1 MDPSEIEALVA
12 RLVANPHDEEALAY
26 AHQAGSVDPRGYAQM
41 LERVGNE
48 TGDPSYAS
56 HWLSEAANVWLT
68 ALGDAHRAARTL
80 MDAINKDPT
89 QQVAADRLAQLYR
102 DKGDIKALAALL
114 DRRSKALAPLL
125 GQNPELRATLSA
137 MHEELGRLWTEP
149 PLSQPRKAIENYKRA
164 AELDPENALAIFQ
177 ARELLKAQGAFDE
190 AYPLYEA
197 ELAIEG
203 DPGRRVALL
212 RDEATTRRNGG
223 DLAGATR
230 ALMRAREIDGQD
242 PAIQQELASSVLDRV
257 AQGEA
262 VGPSE
267 RATAC
272 EMLVALAEV
281 YDGEHGL
288 AYASGALDLDPG
300 HDRGLQLFSYYARM
314 LGRDGELP
322 ARQLAYIGQN
332 PSGAMGVDARRGLA
346 LYYEMNGQPGEAM
359 GVLEPIRNLDPEA
372 AQKLGEL
379 AAQGVMPVSPAQP
392 GRPAPTPQADA
403 RSMSA
408 EQDAQQE
415 PPIAK
420 RVSGLPAD
428 RLQGVLD
435 AAQMLA
441 GKGKKPEA
449 FAKYKEVLD
458 ADPAHPEAL
467 AWVEDYL
474 RSKRDYASLRDVL
487 LASVRAVSGSHES
500 LETRKERLREVAG
513 ICEGNLRDI
522 DGAVSALKQLLAL
535 DRSDDTARQGLSR
548 ILEKAQRW
556 DELANVLEAE
566 ANAAGEV
573 ETKIALEK
581 KLAGLHEQRR
591 RDFGAAAEAWARI
604 ARLAP
609 EDERAVA
616 TAAKLFEKAGQ
627 LEQAAQVIADGAAS
641 LEDPVAKGQL
651 LERLGEIREQLGDAS
666 GAGDAYADA
675 AEAQKSSKLWE
686 NAERCFAAAERWD
699 RAASAATQ
707 CGQLAGEGR
716 LEAQCC
722 ARAADHY
729 FRAGD
734 EPTGL
739 ERLERACDLDPTAD
753 DFATALVERYT
764 AIEVWD
770 KVVAFLAKRGGRV
783 SDKPK
788 RVALRRQAATLA
800 ESKLSDKEAAREQW
814 LKVLDDGDDREALE
828 HLVDYAVERDDHNEA
843 TTLLR
848 RLGALATD
856 KSEKARVALREAE
869 LLAEGIGDVDTAI
882 ARYEQV
888 LADLDPTNRGALQA
902 IADLQE
908 ARDAFAPAADA
919 LERELKLV
927 ADAGERSQIG
937 NRLARLYDKLD
948 DPQKAVRAL
957 DVVRKSD
964 PDDFDALARLTDLC
978 EKLEQWDRVAELLA
992 QCIEVEGDEDE
1003 ASEMTLKLASILAD
1017 RLNRGDEALAT
1028 LTELADQGVSKLRDA
1043 YVELGDRLGW
1053 KGLVATKLVEWWLGA
1068 RSGPER
1074 TAALRGAFDR
1084 FSEVGR
1090 HQDATRVGLEIV
1102 RARGADRD
1110 LAVKLEELAVKTN
1123 DQDALFVAQDLL
1135 LRELAGVERAG
1146 ELVRQAEARVA
1157 AGATRAEAIA
1167 HGEQGL
1173 GGLPLDEAEK
1183 LLERL
1188 AVIADKSGEVVDL
1201 YERQVSRCKVPAD
1214 RMRALARAAQI
1225 AGARGQLDRARVF
1238 FELALSGM
1246 PTDDTL
1252 ALLED
1257 AAADG
1262 DRGAGGEKQ
1271 RRALCQAL
1279 AAGGGGARDG
1289 GKTRSALL
1297 RRAAELAYRSL
1308 KDVEQAF
1315 AWMGDA
1321 LVAHVDNIALDA
1333 LEDMAREVGD
1343 LRRAEGALTHALT
1356 EVFDGPLVRQL
1367 LSRRAKLRR
1376 HDLDDKTGAAA
1387 DLKKLHDLSPNEQGV
1402 MDELSSLLTELGDYR
1417 GMVQLYEDQILRGKD
1432 MTTRAEL
1439 ARKVARMWE
1448 EQLADPREAA
1458 DGWRRVL
1465 RMKPGDSEATSGL
1478 ERAKSNML
1486 KKPDPDAP
1494 ADQYAPPKISQ
1505 PPPPLSRPIEAE
1517 PLSQATQPTTQTPVV
1532 GSAGGGTTQT
1542 PVVAAP
1548 DLGATQTSNLGVP
1561 TPMAAFQPAG
1571 RPKPRI
1577 EMPTDTGAIVAAL
1590 TDTSE
1595 TPAGQESA
1603 KKRDSEFPTMALG
1616 ADEVAA
1622 LQRKATGDGAAS
1634 PAARTHDEPSGS
1646 LTAGELLSTTD
1657 ERPAL
1662 DFNDETIARPFQI
1675 PQPQA
1680 EPDDAEDVLIV
1691 DDIAEVIEEDEEE
1704 EPPKKPQSSAPPV
1717 PRSS

>member
-26 AHQAGSVDPRGYAQM
+26 AHQAGAADPKSYAQL
-41 LERVGNE
+41 LERVGTE
-48 TGDPSYAS
+48 TSDPAYAS

-89 QQVAADRLAQLYR
+89 QRVAAERLAQLYR
-102 DKGDIKALAALL
+102 EKGDAKALAALL
-114 DRRSKALAPLL
+114 DRRTKALAPMIA
-125 GQNPELRATLSA
+125 QSPELRVEVSA
-137 MHEELGRLWTEP
+137 MHEELGRLWSEP
-149 PLSQPRKAIENYKRA
+149 PLAQPRKAIDQYKRA
-164 AELDPENALAIFQ
+164 AELDPQNALAIFQ
-177 ARELLKAQGAFDE
+177 AREMLKAQGAYEE

-203 DPGRRVALL
+203 DNARRVALL
-212 RDEATTRRNGG
+212 RDEAVTRRTGG

-230 ALMRAREIDGQD
+230 ALSRAREMDPQD
-242 PAIQQELASSVLDRV
+242 PAIQQEFASTVLDRV

-267 RATAC
+267 RATAA
-272 EMLVALAEV
+272 ELLVALAEV

-288 AYASGALDLDPG
+288 AYASGGLDLDAG
-300 HDRGLQLFSYYARM
+300 HDRALQLFAYYARM
-314 LGRDGELP
+314 LGRDAELP
-322 ARQLAYIGQN
+322 ARFLAYLGQN
-332 PSGAMGVDARRGLA
+332 PNGAMSVDARRGLA
-346 LYYEMNGQPGEAM
+346 ASYEMAGQLGEAL
-359 GVLEPIRNLDPEA
+359 GVLLPIRNIDPEA
-372 AQKLGEL
+372 AQKIGEL
-379 AAQGVMPVSPAQP
+379 QSQGVQPAEM
-392 GRPAPTPQADA
+392 PAPSQGQQLHMRAGPSSGTATDTG
-403 RSMSA
+403 
-408 EQDAQQE
+408 QE
-415 PPIAK
+415 PAIEPK
-420 RVSGLPAD
+420 RVSQLPPD

-474 RSKRDYASLRDVL
+474 RSKRDYAALRDVL
-487 LASVRAVSGSHES
+487 LASVRAVGGSKES

-522 DGAVSALKQLLAL
+522 DGAVSALKQLLAI
-535 DRSDDTARQGLSR
+535 DRSDDTARQALSR

-573 ETKIALEK
+573 DTKIALEK
-581 KLAGLHEQRR
+581 KLATLHEQRR
-591 RDFGAAAEAWARI
+591 RDFAAAAEAWARI

-609 EDERAVA
+609 EDDRALA
-616 TAAKLFEKAGQ
+616 TAAKLFEKGGQ

-641 LEDPVAKGQL
+641 LEDLVARGQL
-651 LERLGEIREQLGDAS
+651 LERLGEIREQLSDAS

-675 AEAQKSSKLWE
+675 AEAQKNGKLWE
-686 NAERCFAAAERWD
+686 NAERCFAASERWD
-699 RAASAATQ
+699 RAAAAATQ
-707 CGQLAGEGR
+707 CGQLAGDGK
-716 LEAQCC
+716 LEAQHY

-729 FRAGD
+729 LRAGD
-734 EPTGL
+734 EPSAL
-739 ERLERACDLDPTAD
+739 ERLEQACDLDPTAD
-753 DFATALVERYT
+753 DFAAALGERYT
-764 AIEVWD
+764 AIEAWD
-770 KVVAFLAKRGGRV
+770 KLVAFLSKRGARIT
-783 SDKPK
+783 DKSK
-788 RVALRRQAATLA
+788 RVAIRRQAAQLYT
-800 ESKLSDKEAAREQW
+800 SKMTDKDAAREQW
-814 LKVLDDGDDREALE
+814 LKVLEDGDDREALE
-828 HLVDYAVERDDHNEA
+828 RLIDYAVEREDHNEA

-848 RLGALATD
+848 RLGALAVD

-888 LADLDPTNRGALQA
+888 LADLDPTCRPALQA

-908 ARDAFAPAADA
+908 ARDQFAAAADA

-927 ADAGERSQIG
+927 ADAGERAQIA

-948 DPQKAVRAL
+948 DAQKAVRAL
-957 DVVRKSD
+957 DVVRKAD
-964 PDDFDALARLTDLC
+964 PDDFDALARLCDLC
-978 EKLEQWDRVAELLA
+978 EKIEQWDRVAELLA
-992 QCIEVEGDEDE
+992 QRIEVEGDEDE
-1003 ASEMTLKLASILAD
+1003 AATMTLKLANILAD

-1028 LTELADQGVSKLRDA
+1028 LTELADQGVPALRTS

-1084 FSEVGR
+1084 FSDIGR
-1090 HQDATRVGLEIV
+1090 HQDATKVGLEIV
-1102 RARGADRD
+1102 RARAADRE
-1110 LAVKLEELAVKTN
+1110 LATKLEELAVKTN
-1123 DQDALFVAQDLL
+1123 DQDSLFVAQELL
-1135 LRELAGVERAG
+1135 LRELTGLERAT
-1146 ELVRQAEARVA
+1146 ELIRQAEARVA
-1157 AGATRAEAIA
+1157 SGATRAEAIT

-1173 GGLPLDEAEK
+1173 AGVAPQDAER

-1188 AVIADKSGEVVDL
+1188 ALVADKPGEVVDL
-1201 YERQVSRCKVPAD
+1201 YERQVSRCKQPAD
-1214 RMRALARAAQI
+1214 RMRALARAAQV

-1246 PTDDTL
+1246 PTDETL
-1252 ALLED
+1252 TLLEE
-1257 AAADG
+1257 AAAEG
-1262 DRGAGGEKQ
+1262 DRVAGGEKQ

-1289 GKTRSALL
+1289 GKTRGALL
-1297 RRAAELAYRSL
+1297 RRAAGLAYRSL
-1308 KDVEQAF
+1308 KDVDQAF
-1315 AWMGDA
+1315 TWMGDS
-1321 LVAHVDNIALDA
+1321 LVAHVDNAALDA

-1343 LRRAEGALTHALT
+1343 LQRAEGALTHALT

-1376 HDLDDKTGAAA
+1376 AELKDSAGAAA
-1387 DLKKLHDLSPNEQGV
+1387 DLKKLHDLSPNEPAV
-1402 MDELSSLLTELGDYR
+1402 MEELSGLLKELGDYR

-1432 MTTRAEL
+1432 MGTRAEL

-1458 DGWRRVL
+1458 DAWRRVL
-1465 RMKPGDSEATSGL
+1465 RMKPGDAEATSGL
-1478 ERAKSNML
+1478 DRSKSNML

-1494 ADQYAPPKISQ
+1494 ADQYAPPPRISA
-1505 PPPPLSRPIEAE
+1505 PPPP
-1517 PLSQATQPTTQTPVV
+1517 SQMTAVIANPAAAGGALAMPTPAVGFPAAQTP
-1532 GSAGGGTTQT
+1532 G
-1542 PVVAAP
+1542 
-1548 DLGATQTSNLGVP
+1548 
-1561 TPMAAFQPAG
+1561 
-1571 RPKPRI
+1571 RI

-1595 TPAGQESA
+1595 TPASGSPDQDHVE
-1603 KKRDSEFPTMALG
+1603 KRDSEFPTMALP
-1616 ADEVAA
+1616 ADQVAA
-1622 LQRKATGDGAAS
+1622 LQRKALADQAGSPSVRSNEPANAAPSTGEMM
-1634 PAARTHDEPSGS
+1634 H
-1646 LTAGELLSTTD
+1646 TTD
-1657 ERPAL
+1657 ERPAF
-1662 DFNDETIARPFQI
+1662 DFNDETVARPFEM
-1675 PQPQA
+1675 PAPP
-1680 EPDDAEDVLIV
+1680 PDVDGEDADEDVVIV
-1691 DDIAEVIEEDEEE
+1691 DDIAEVVEDDE
-1704 EPPKKPQSSAPPV
+1704 EPPKKPHSSAPPV
-1717 PRSS
+1717 PRL

>member
-1 MDPSEIEALVA
+1 A
-12 RLVANPHDEEALAY
+12 
-26 AHQAGSVDPRGYAQM
+26 VDPRGYATL

-48 TGDPSYAS
+48 TGDPAYAS

-102 DKGDIKALAALL
+102 DKGDVKALAALL
-114 DRRSKALAPLL
+114 DRRSKALAPLIN
-125 GQNPELRATLSA
+125 QQPELRATLSA
-137 MHEELGRLWTEP
+137 MHEELGRLWTEA
-149 PLSQPRKAIENYKRA
+149 PLSQPRKAIDNYKRA

-177 ARELLKAQGAFDE
+177 ARELLKGQAAYDE

-197 ELAIEG
+197 ELAIES

-212 RDEATTRRNGG
+212 RDEAATRRTGG

-230 ALMRAREIDGQD
+230 ALTRAREIDSQD
-242 PAIQQELASSVLDRV
+242 PAIQQELASTVLDRV
-257 AQGEA
+257 TAGEA
-262 VGPSE
+262 VGASE

-272 EMLVALAEV
+272 ELLVALAEV

-288 AYASGALDLDPG
+288 AYAAGALDLDPG
-300 HDRGLQLFSYYARM
+300 HDRGLQLFSYYART

-322 ARQLAYIGQN
+322 ARQLAYITQN
-332 PSGAMGVDARRGLA
+332 PSGAMGVEARRGLA
-346 LYYEMNGQPGEAM
+346 MSYEMNGQPAEAM
-359 GVLEPIRNLDPEA
+359 ALLEPIRNLDPEA

-379 AAQGVMPVSPAQP
+379 AAQGVVPSAMPTLDTHDVAPEAEPAQE
-392 GRPAPTPQADA
+392 AVVA
-403 RSMSA
+403 
-408 EQDAQQE
+408 
-415 PPIAK
+415 AK

-449 FAKYKEVLD
+449 FAKYKEVLE

-467 AWVEDYL
+467 SWVEDYL

-487 LASVRAVSGSHES
+487 LASVRAVAASHES

-535 DRSDDTARQGLSR
+535 DRSDDTARQALSR

-556 DELANVLEAE
+556 DDLANVLEAE
-566 ANAAGEV
+566 ANAAGEI

-581 KLAGLHEQRR
+581 KLAALHEQRR
-591 RDFGAAAEAWARI
+591 RDFGAAAEAWGRI
-604 ARLAP
+604 SRLSP

-627 LEQAAQVIADGAAS
+627 LEQAAQVIADGAGT

-675 AEAQKSSKLWE
+675 AEAQKNGKMWE
-686 NAERCFAAAERWD
+686 SAERCFAASERWD
-699 RAASAATQ
+699 RAAVAATQ

-716 LEAQCC
+716 LEAQCY

-739 ERLERACDLDPTAD
+739 ERLERACDLDPTVD
-753 DFATALVERYT
+753 DFASALVERYT
-764 AIEVWD
+764 AIEAWD
-770 KVVAFLAKRGGRV
+770 KVVAFLAKRGGRIG
-783 SDKPK
+783 DKSK
-788 RVALRRQAATLA
+788 RVALRRQAASLS
-800 ESKLSDKEAAREQW
+800 ESKLSDKDAAREHW

-828 HLVDYAVERDDHNEA
+828 RLVDYAVEREDHNEA

-856 KSEKARVALREAE
+856 KAEKARVALREAE

-888 LADLDPTNRGALQA
+888 LGDLDPTCRPALQA

-908 ARDAFAPAADA
+908 ARDAFAPASDA

-957 DVVRKSD
+957 DVVRKAD

-1003 ASEMTLKLASILAD
+1003 ASEMTLKLSRILAD
-1017 RLNRGDEALAT
+1017 KLNRGDEALAT
-1028 LTELADQGVSKLRDA
+1028 LTELADQGISKLRDA
-1043 YVELGDRLGW
+1043 YVDLGDRLGW
-1053 KGLVATKLVEWWLGA
+1053 KGLVATKLVEWWLGSRGGA
-1068 RSGPER
+1068 ER

-1084 FSEVGR
+1084 FSDVGR

-1102 RARGADRD
+1102 RARGADRE

-1135 LRELAGVERAG
+1135 LRELAGMERAT

-1157 AGATRAEAIA
+1157 AGATRGEAIA

-1173 GGLPLDEAEK
+1173 AGVPPAEAEK

-1188 AVIADKSGEVVDL
+1188 AVIADKAGEVVDL
-1201 YERQVSRCKVPAD
+1201 YERQVSRCKQPAD

-1246 PTDDTL
+1246 PTDETL
-1252 ALLED
+1252 ALLEE
-1257 AAADG
+1257 AATDG
-1262 DRGAGGEKQ
+1262 DRIGGGDKQ

-1289 GKTRSALL
+1289 GKTRGALL
-1297 RRAAELAYRSL
+1297 RRAAGLSYRSL
-1308 KDVEQAF
+1308 KDVDQAF
-1315 AWMGDA
+1315 GWMGDA
-1321 LVAHVDNIALDA
+1321 LVAHVDDKALDA

-1343 LRRAEGALTHALT
+1343 LSRAEAALTHALT

-1376 HDLDDKTGAAA
+1376 TELGDKTGAAA
-1387 DLKKLHDLSPNEQGV
+1387 DLKKLHDLSPNEPSV
-1402 MDELSSLLTELGDYR
+1402 MDDLSSLLTELGDYR

-1432 MTTRAEL
+1432 MGTRAEL

-1458 DGWRRVL
+1458 DAWRRVL
-1465 RMKPGDSEATSGL
+1465 RMKPGDAEATSGL
-1478 ERAKSNML
+1478 DRAKSNML

-1494 ADQYAPPKISQ
+1494 ADQYAPPRISQ
-1505 PPPPLSRPIEAE
+1505 PPPPSRA
-1517 PLSQATQPTTQTPVV
+1517 PLSETTQPVFD
-1532 GSAGGGTTQT
+1532 GSAT
-1542 PVVAAP
+1542 PIV
-1548 DLGATQTSNLGVP
+1548 GVP
-1561 TPMAAFQPAG
+1561 AAGPISTPPAFTP
-1571 RPKPRI
+1571 PKRA
-1577 EMPTDTGAIVAAL
+1577 MPTDTGAIVAAL
-1590 TDTSE
+1590 TDTAE
-1595 TPAGQESA
+1595 TPAGQETA
-1603 KKRDSEFPTMALG
+1603 PKPKRDSEFPTMALP
-1616 ADEVAA
+1616 AEEVAA
-1622 LQRKATGDGAAS
+1622 LQRKSSAGPVS
-1634 PAARTHDEPSGS
+1634 QTHNEPVNSVNG
-1646 LTAGELLSTTD
+1646 GELLSTTD
-1657 ERPAL
+1657 ERPVL
-1662 DFNDETIARPFQI
+1662 DFNDETIARPFEM
-1675 PQPQA
+1675 PSP
-1680 EPDDAEDVLIV
+1680 PDEEEDVVVV
-1691 DDIAEVIEEDEEE
+1691 DDIAEVIEEDDEEE
-1704 EPPKKPQSSAPPV
+1704 QPKKKSQSSAPPI